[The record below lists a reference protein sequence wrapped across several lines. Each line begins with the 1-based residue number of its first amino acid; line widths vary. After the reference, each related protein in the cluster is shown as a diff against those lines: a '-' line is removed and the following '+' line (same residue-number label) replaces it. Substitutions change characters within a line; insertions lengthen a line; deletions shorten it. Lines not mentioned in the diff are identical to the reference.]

1 LNRAGIESL
10 LPANFRRAI
19 QPQSPLGALLD
30 VMEWL
35 HAPSEEILSDLDRYF
50 DTRRT
55 PDRFVPSLAR
65 WLDQGPLLDRVGDEL
80 GAGEFPSGN
89 GRLREVVALA
99 AWFSRWRGTR
109 RGLIAYLEVG
119 TGVHG
124 FDVEEHAADRPFHL
138 RFVAPAEAEPYRAL
152 VEAIIEQEKPAY
164 TTYELAFAGRRLAP
178 PDPPADEGGNA
189 GRRLAPPD
197 PPADEGGNGG
207 R

>member
-10 LPANFRRAI
+10 LPANFRRAV
-19 QPQSPLGALLD
+19 QPRSPLAALLD
-30 VMEWL
+30 VMEAL
-35 HAPSEEILSDLDRYF
+35 HAPSEEVLAGLDRYF
-50 DTRRT
+50 DSRRT

-109 RGLIAYLEVG
+109 RGMIAYLEVG
-119 TGVHG
+119 TGVRG
-124 FDVEEHAADRPFHL
+124 FDVEEHAGGRAFHL
-138 RFVAPAEAEPYRAL
+138 RFTAPAEAEPYRTL
-152 VEAIIEQEKPAY
+152 VEAIIEQEKPAC
-164 TTYELAFAGRRLAP
+164 TTYELAFQGRRLAP
-178 PDPPADEGGNA
+178 PDPPADEGG
-189 GRRLAPPD
+189 RS
-197 PPADEGGNGG
+197 GG